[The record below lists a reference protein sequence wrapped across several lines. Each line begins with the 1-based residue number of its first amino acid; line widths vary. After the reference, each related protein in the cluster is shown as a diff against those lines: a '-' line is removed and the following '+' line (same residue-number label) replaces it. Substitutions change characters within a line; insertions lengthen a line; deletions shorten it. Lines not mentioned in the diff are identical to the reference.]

1 MKTRV
6 LLLAIAYLSF
16 ISLGLPDATIGIT
29 WTSVRAVFGLPQ
41 SGLGAVLVSAGTG
54 YFISSSFAGQLVRRL
69 GVGSLLALSSA
80 LVAIGLVGYALAPI
94 WIFFVSCALL
104 IGAGS
109 GAIDAGLN
117 AYSANHFS
125 AKQINWLHACY
136 GIGITSG
143 SVLMTAILTNTGSWR
158 WGYGAIAVLI
168 GLMATT
174 FGLTRRAWEHRPI
187 AADVPS
193 VSASP
198 LELPAQLPDLKLL
211 TTLRQPLVWL
221 QIAVFFIY
229 TGAEV
234 TVGQWSLTFY
244 TEARSIALETAG
256 IWVGL
261 YWGSLT
267 VGRILFGFIVVR
279 LGTERLLR
287 LSTFSVVLGSL
298 LYAIGSPALSMVG
311 FALIGFSLAP
321 IFPCLMAQTPKRL
334 GEHAT
339 NAIGFQVSAAM
350 LGGAIVPSVTGLL
363 VTHFSLEVVRAVV
376 VIVALALW
384 LLHETLV
391 RFSLAVH
398 SASNKFHAN
407 R

>member
-16 ISLGLPDATIGIT
+16 VSLGLPDATIGIT
-29 WTSVRAVFGLPQ
+29 WTSVRTAFGLPQ
-41 SGLGAVLVSAGTG
+41 SGLGAVLVSAGLG
-54 YFISSSFAGQLVRRL
+54 YFISSFFAGQLVRRV

-80 LVAIGLVGYALAPI
+80 LVAIGLVGYALAPA
-94 WIFFVSCALL
+94 WLFFVSCALL

-117 AYSANHFS
+117 TYAANHFS

-143 SVLMTAILTNTGSWR
+143 SVLMTAILADTGSWR
-158 WGYGAIAVLI
+158 WGYGAIAALI

-174 FGLTRRAWEHRPI
+174 FGLTRRAWEQSRLI
-187 AADVPS
+187 ATDVPS

-198 LELPAQLPDLKLL
+198 LELPAKLPDLKLL

-221 QIAVFFIY
+221 QIAVFFMY
-229 TGAEV
+229 TGVEV

-244 TEARSIALETAG
+244 TEARSIPLETAG

-279 LGTERLLR
+279 LGTDRLLR
-287 LSTFSVVLGSL
+287 LSTLSVVVGSL
-298 LYAIGSPALSMVG
+298 LYALGSPALSLIG

-321 IFPCLMAQTPKRL
+321 IFPCLMAQTPYRL
-334 GEHAT
+334 GDHAT

-363 VTHFSLEVVRAVV
+363 VTHFSLEVVRAVA
-376 VIVALALW
+376 VIVALVLW

-391 RFSLAVH
+391 RFSFSH
-398 SASNKFHAN
+398 KFQAN

>member
-29 WTSVRAVFGLPQ
+29 WTSVRTTFALPQ
-41 SGLGAVLVSAGTG
+41 SGLGAVLVSAGLG
-54 YFISSSFAGQLVRRL
+54 YFISSFFAGQLVRRL

-80 LVAIGLVGYALAPI
+80 LVAIGLVGYALAPA
-94 WIFFVSCALL
+94 WLVFVSCALL

-117 AYSANHFS
+117 TYAANHFS

-143 SVLMTAILTNTGSWR
+143 SVLMTAVLADTGSWR

-174 FGLTRRAWEHRPI
+174 FCLTRRAWEQSRPI
-187 AADVPS
+187 AAS
-193 VSASP
+193 VAASP
-198 LELPAQLPDLKLL
+198 LELPAKLPDLKLL

-221 QIAVFFIY
+221 QIAVFFMY

-244 TEARSIALETAG
+244 TEARSISLETAG

-267 VGRILFGFIVVR
+267 VGRILFGFIVMR
-279 LGTERLLR
+279 LGTDRLLR
-287 LSTFSVVLGSL
+287 LSTFSVVVGSL
-298 LYAIGSPALSMVG
+298 LYAIGSPALSLIG

-321 IFPCLMAQTPKRL
+321 IFPCLMAQTPYRL
-334 GEHAT
+334 GHHAT

-363 VTHFSLEVVRAVV
+363 VTHFSLEVIRAVV

-384 LLHETLV
+384 LLHESLV
-391 RFSLAVH
+391 RFSFSH
-398 SASNKFHAN
+398 KFQAN

>member
-1 MKTRV
+1 MKTKV

-29 WTSVRAVFGLPQ
+29 WTSVRTAFALPQ
-41 SGLGAVLVSAGTG
+41 SGLGAVLVSAGCG
-54 YFISSSFAGQLVRRL
+54 YFISSFFAGQLVRRL
-69 GVGSLLALSSA
+69 GVGSLLALSSS
-80 LVAIGLVGYALAPI
+80 LVAIGLVGYALAPA
-94 WIFFVSCALL
+94 WLFFVSCALL

-117 AYSANHFS
+117 TYAANHFS

-143 SVLMTAILTNTGSWR
+143 SVLMTAILADTGSWR
-158 WGYGAIAVLI
+158 WGYGAIAALI

-174 FGLTRRAWEHRPI
+174 FCLTRRAWEQSRPI
-187 AADVPS
+187 ASS

-198 LELPAQLPDLKLL
+198 LELPAKLPDLKLL

-221 QIAVFFIY
+221 QIAVFFMY

-244 TEARSIALETAG
+244 TEARSIPLETAG

-267 VGRILFGFIVVR
+267 VGRILFGFIVTR
-279 LGTERLLR
+279 LGTDRLLR
-287 LSTFSVVLGSL
+287 LSTFSVVVGSL
-298 LYAIGSPALSMVG
+298 LYAIGSPALSLIG

-321 IFPCLMAQTPKRL
+321 IFPCLMAQTPDRL
-334 GEHAT
+334 GNHAT

-350 LGGAIVPSVTGLL
+350 MGGAIVPSVTGLL
-363 VTHFSLEVVRAVV
+363 VTYFSLEVVRAVV

-391 RFSLAVH
+391 HCSF
-398 SASNKFHAN
+398 SNKFQAN